1 MRLSSTSQFTAATS
15 TLQVV
20 KSQTAVASQ
29 VLFMHLVKR
38 SFHNKGAGVLFCVSL
53 HVLPACSSTPDRMCL
68 AGASSECLKTQRKEC
83 GLFSTPRGD
92 REVMYPPGDVST

>member
-1 MRLSSTSQFTAATS
+1 MWLSSTSQFTTATS

-53 HVLPACSSTPDRMCL
+53 HVSLPAPVLLIECVWL
-68 AGASSECLKTQRKEC
+68 AQAASA
-83 GLFSTPRGD
+83 
-92 REVMYPPGDVST
+92 